1 MKQRQTLPFLG
12 PVPGMLSAFLPGNLR
27 QFARYVAASVGALAV
42 DVGVFLA
49 MLAANV
55 AAAPASAFG
64 YSFGIIAHWLLSS
77 RKVFQDGVAAHGRA
91 RMRQKALFVISAL
104 IGLAVTTAIVGMG
117 DYAGFDPRLAKL
129 VAIAASFILTYILRS
144 RVVFQHGPG

>member
-1 MKQRQTLPFLG
+1 MVSLIAK
-12 PVPGMLSAFLPGNLR
+12 LR
-27 QFARYVAASVGALAV
+27 NVRVIRYGFASVGALAV

-64 YSFGIIAHWLLSS
+64 YTFGIVAHWLLSS
-77 RKVFQDGVAAHGRA
+77 RKVFHDRVADKGSA
-91 RMRQKALFVISAL
+91 RTKQKALFVGSAL
-104 IGLAVTTAIVGMG
+104 AGLALTTAIVGVA

-129 VAIAASFILTYILRS
+129 AAIIASFALTYLLRS
-144 RVVFQHGPG
+144 KVVFQRETD

>member
-1 MKQRQTLPFLG
+1 MISILG
-12 PVPGMLSAFLPGNLR
+12 KMRANRLI
-27 QFARYVAASVGALAV
+27 RYGFASVGALAV

-77 RKVFQDGVAAHGRA
+77 RKVFQDGVAADGRA

-104 IGLAVTTAIVGMG
+104 IGLAVTTAIVGIG
-117 DYAGFDPRLAKL
+117 DHAGFDPRLAKL